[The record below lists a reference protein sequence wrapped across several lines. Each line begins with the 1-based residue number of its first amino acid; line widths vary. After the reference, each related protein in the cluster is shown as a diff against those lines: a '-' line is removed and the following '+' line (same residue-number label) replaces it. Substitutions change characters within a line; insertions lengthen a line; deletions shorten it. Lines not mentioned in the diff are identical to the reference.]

1 MAQANSTAADPAAKP
16 AAAESA
22 YRFTFEPHSRR
33 VRAMLAGVALAES
46 ARCVVLRETRLAP
59 VFYFPREDVRMDLLR
74 ASSHRSYC
82 PIRGNASYWS
92 AVLDGR
98 REDNIAWSYDEPLPE
113 AARIKGHLAFYAE
126 RLDALRDGEQI
137 VTPGAGAEAAAY
149 ANPLLGWLLAEAP
162 GYGSPGDLTGALA
175 ARMVAAGIP
184 LWRMTVLVR
193 TLHPELVG
201 TSYRWWRKSWAV
213 EETRAPHSV
222 LESPEFLNSPFRP
235 IFEGAGGIRRRLEG
249 TNPVLDFGILEDL
262 HAEGGTDYVA
272 MPLLFSDGTVNVIT
286 LSSDRRGGFGT
297 SDLGHVYEILGVLG
311 RLYEMHA
318 MRRTA
323 VDLLDTYLGRHAGE
337 RVLQGTIRRGD
348 GENIGAVIWFCDLRE
363 STPLARAMTRQQFLD
378 TLNQYFDCM
387 AGAVLRHGGQ
397 VLRYIGD
404 AALAI
409 FPVAGEDDRQAR
421 EQALAAAREA
431 AAAIATVNRER
442 AAAGRPEIGYG
453 IGLHVGEV
461 TYGNIGTPS
470 RLEFTVI
477 GEAAN
482 MAARVESLC
491 KELDRALL
499 VSAEF
504 ARFAPERFVSLG
516 RHRLKGI
523 DTPQELYTLRP
534 EAAKSPPRPVEATSP
549 IR

>member
-1 MAQANSTAADPAAKP
+1 MAQAAVQTGGSEAG
-16 AAAESA
+16 

-33 VRAMLAGVALAES
+33 VRAELGGVALADS
-46 ARCVVLRETRLAP
+46 SRCVVLRETRLPP
-59 VFYFPREDVRMDLLR
+59 VFYFPRQDVRMDLLR
-74 ASSHRSYC
+74 ASAHRSYC

-92 AVLDGR
+92 AELDGR
-98 REDNIAWSYDEPLPE
+98 REENIAWSYDDPLPE
-113 AARIKGHLAFYAE
+113 ALRIKGYLAFYTE
-126 RLDALRDGEQI
+126 RLDALRDGDRI
-137 VTPGAGAEAAAY
+137 VTPEVAAEAGTY
-149 ANPLLGWLLAEAP
+149 ANPLLGWLLVEAP
-162 GYGSPGDLTGALA
+162 GYSSPGDLTGALA
-175 ARMVAAGIP
+175 ARMIAAGIP
-184 LWRMTVLVR
+184 LWRMTVLMR

-201 TSYRWWRKSWAV
+201 TSYRWWRKTWAV

-222 LESPEFLNSPFRP
+222 LVSPEYLNSPMRA
-235 IFEGAGGIRRRLEG
+235 IFEGAGGIRRRLDG
-249 TNPVLDFGILEDL
+249 ADPVLDFGILKDL

-272 MPLLFSDGTVNVIT
+272 LPLLFSDGTVNVLT
-286 LSSDRRGGFGT
+286 LSSDRRGGFST
-297 SDLGHVYEILGVLG
+297 SDLGYVYEILGVLG

-348 GENIGAVIWFCDLRE
+348 GEDINAVIWFCDLRE
-363 STPLARAMTRQQFLD
+363 STPLARSMSRQQFLD

-387 AGAVLRHGGQ
+387 AGAVLKHGGH

-409 FPVAGEDDRQAR
+409 FPMSGKGEGGGVTAEQAR
-421 EQALAAAREA
+421 GQALAAAREA
-431 AAAIATVNRER
+431 AAGIETINRAR
-442 AAAGRPEIGYG
+442 ARAGRPLIRYG

-461 TYGNIGTPS
+461 TYGNIGTAS

-491 KELDRALL
+491 RELDRPIL

-504 ARFAPERFVSLG
+504 ARSAPEGFASLG

-523 DTPQELYTLRP
+523 DEPQELFTLRP
-534 EAAKSPPRPVEATSP
+534 DAAPAAPISVEPVGS

>member
-1 MAQANSTAADPAAKP
+1 MAQAAAQAGGGEA
-16 AAAESA
+16 S

-33 VRAMLAGVALAES
+33 VRAELGGVALADS
-46 ARCVVLRETRLAP
+46 SRCVVLRETRLPP
-59 VFYFPREDVRMDLLR
+59 VFYFPRQDVRMDLLR
-74 ASSHRSYC
+74 ASPHRSYC
-82 PIRGNASYWS
+82 PIRGNASYWG
-92 AVLDGR
+92 AELDSR
-98 REDNIAWSYDEPLPE
+98 REENIAWSYDDPLPE
-113 AARIKGHLAFYAE
+113 ALRIKGHLAFYAE
-126 RLDALRDGEQI
+126 RLDALRDGERS
-137 VTPGAGAEAAAY
+137 VTPEAATETGAY
-149 ANPLLGWLLAEAP
+149 ANPLLGWLLGEAP
-162 GYGSPGDLTGALA
+162 GYSSPGDLTGALA
-175 ARMVAAGIP
+175 ARMIAAGIP

-201 TSYRWWRKSWAV
+201 TSYRWWRKTWAV

-222 LESPEFLNSPFRP
+222 LVSPEYLNSPMRA
-235 IFEGAGGIRRRLEG
+235 IFEGAGGIRRRLDG
-249 TNPVLDFGILEDL
+249 ANPVLDFGILKDL

-272 MPLLFSDGTVNVIT
+272 MPLLFSDGAVNVLT
-286 LSSDRRGGFGT
+286 LSSDRRAGFST
-297 SDLGHVYEILGVLG
+297 SDLGHVYEILGVLA

-348 GENIGAVIWFCDLRE
+348 GEDISAVIWFCDLRE
-363 STPLARAMTRQQFLD
+363 STPLARSMSRQQFLD
-378 TLNQYFDCM
+378 TLNEYFDCM
-387 AGAVLRHGGQ
+387 AGAVLKHGGQ

-409 FPVAGEDDRQAR
+409 FPVSAPVGGVTAEQAR
-421 EQALAAAREA
+421 EQALAAAGEA
-431 AAAIATVNRER
+431 AAGIETINHAR
-442 AAAGRPEIGYG
+442 ARDGRPPIRYG

-461 TYGNIGTPS
+461 TYGNIGTAS

-491 KELDRALL
+491 KELDHAIL

-504 ARFAPERFVSLG
+504 ARAAPERFASLG

-523 DTPQELYTLRP
+523 DEPQELFTLRP
-534 EAAKSPPRPVEATSP
+534 DARDSSGARAAEV
-549 IR
+549 

>member
-1 MAQANSTAADPAAKP
+1 MAQAAVPAGGGEAG
-16 AAAESA
+16 

-33 VRAMLAGVALAES
+33 MRAELGGVALADS
-46 ARCVVLRETRLAP
+46 SRCVVLRETRLPP
-59 VFYFPREDVRMDLLR
+59 VFYFPRQDVRMDLLR
-74 ASSHRSYC
+74 ASVHRSYC

-92 AVLDGR
+92 AELDGR
-98 REDNIAWSYDEPLPE
+98 SEENIAWSYDEPLPE
-113 AARIKGHLAFYAE
+113 ALRIKGHLAFYVE
-126 RLDALRDGEQI
+126 RLDALRDGDRI
-137 VTPGAGAEAAAY
+137 VTAGTAPEIGAY
-149 ANPLLGWLLAEAP
+149 ANPLLGWLLGEAP
-162 GYGSPGDLTGALA
+162 GYSSPGDLTGALA
-175 ARMVAAGIP
+175 ARMIAAGIP
-184 LWRMTVLVR
+184 LWRMTVLMR

-222 LESPEFLNSPFRP
+222 LVSPEFLNSPFRP
-235 IFEGAGGIRRRLEG
+235 IFEGAGGIRRRLDG
-249 TNPVLDFGILEDL
+249 ANPVLDFGILKEL

-272 MPLLFSDGTVNVIT
+272 MPLLFSDGTINVLT
-286 LSSDRRGGFGT
+286 MSSDRRGGFST
-297 SDLGHVYEILGVLG
+297 SDLGHMYEILGVLG

-348 GENIGAVIWFCDLRE
+348 GEDINAVIWFCDLRE
-363 STPLARAMTRQQFLD
+363 STPLARAMSRQQFLD
-378 TLNQYFDCM
+378 TLNEYFDCM
-387 AGAVLRHGGQ
+387 AGAVLKHGGH

-409 FPVAGEDDRQAR
+409 FPVSGDGGGVSAEQAR
-421 EQALAAAREA
+421 QQAIAAAREA
-431 AAAIATVNRER
+431 AAGIETINQAR
-442 AAAGRPEIGYG
+442 ARSGRPLIGYG

-461 TYGNIGTPS
+461 TYGNIGTAS

-491 KELDRALL
+491 KELDRPIL

-504 ARFAPERFVSLG
+504 ACSAPERFASLG

-523 DTPQELYTLRP
+523 DEPQELFTLRP
-534 EAAKSPPRPVEATSP
+534 DAVAAASIPVEPVAS